1 MRTLRKMWLCPAV
14 GLSMILGALVPVAA
28 SAASGTAVISGIR
41 RDTTSTVV
49 PVTGSCL
56 ATNERQ
62 NTAQLFLRGPG
73 PSTNIVFSGPAIVD
87 LFGNLF
93 GSVTVPTNAAAGSTF
108 TVSAQCTE
116 PGQPAGV
123 ESRRIPLPAPGES
136 FMSSDEGTLPV
147 PSSSSTTVP
156 TTTTIPRTS
165 TTGGSTTGRA
175 SPIPRQPQFT
185 G

>member
-1 MRTLRKMWLCPAV
+1 MDP
-14 GLSMILGALVPVAA
+14 
-28 SAASGTAVISGIR
+28 
-41 RDTTSTVV
+41 
-49 PVTGSCL
+49 
-56 ATNERQ
+56 
-62 NTAQLFLRGPG
+62 
-73 PSTNIVFSGPAIVD
+73 
-87 LFGNLF
+87 FGNLT
-93 GSVTVPTNAAAGSTF
+93 GSLTVPVNAVAGSIY

-136 FMSSDEGTLPV
+136 FMSFDQGTLPM
-147 PSSSSTTVP
+147 PSNSSTTVA

-165 TTGGSTTGRA
+165 TIGGSTTGRA